1 MLDVEGKQ
9 TELQGHRAG
18 TWLNCYR
25 VRVQVILEPSFAM
38 PIVRYYELTKLTPL
52 KQMEAGCF
60 QCHNEVIIDSSLH
73 LKVQDSCYFI
83 ILET

>member
-1 MLDVEGKQ
+1 MLEESKQ
-9 TELQGHRAG
+9 RSKVTELGRG
-18 TWLNCYR
+18 RIVTDP

-38 PIVRYYELTKLTPL
+38 PIVQYYELTKLTPF

-60 QCHNEVIIDSSLH
+60 QCHNEVNIDSNLH
-73 LKVQDSCYFI
+73 LKVQDGCYFI